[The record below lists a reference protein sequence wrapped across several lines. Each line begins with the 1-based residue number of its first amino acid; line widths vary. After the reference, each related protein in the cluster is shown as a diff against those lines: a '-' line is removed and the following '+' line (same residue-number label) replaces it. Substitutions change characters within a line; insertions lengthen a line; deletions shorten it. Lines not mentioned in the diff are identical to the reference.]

1 MSLQLGIVGLPNSG
15 KSTLFN
21 ALTRAGASVA
31 AYPFTTI
38 EPNVGVA
45 VMSDPW
51 LTRLAE
57 MVNPERVVP
66 ATVEFVDIAGLVRGA
81 HQGEG
86 LGNQFL
92 GHIRNVDAIVVM
104 ARCFQDMDVP
114 HPYGHVDPVA
124 DLEVLELE
132 LALADLATGERRID
146 KLEQDTKALPRE
158 RRGELAR
165 LDSLAELGRALSQ
178 GQLAIDWAR
187 ENDEVE
193 WVQTLGLLTSKP
205 RLYVANCGEEDLPDG
220 GELADRVRAY
230 AKKRGG
236 EVVVISAK
244 IEMELQEWGQEDAE
258 LYLRELGLTATGLDR
273 LVAAGFRLLD
283 LITFFTI
290 TGGKEV
296 RAWPIPRDTSAPVAA
311 GKIHTDME
319 RGFIRAEVIP
329 VENLLEAGSWAAARD
344 AGQIRI
350 EGRDYLVQDRDVIH
364 FRFAM

>member
-45 VMSDPW
+45 VMTDPW
-51 LTRLAE
+51 LARLAE

-66 ATVEFVDIAGLVRGA
+66 AAVEFVDIAGLVRGA

-92 GHIRNVDAIVVM
+92 GHIRNVDAIIVM

-114 HPYGHVDPVA
+114 HPYGQVDPVA

-132 LALADLATGERRID
+132 LALADLATVERRME
-146 KLEQDTKALPRE
+146 KLQQDTKALPRE
-158 RRGELAR
+158 RRGEVGR
-165 LDSLAELGRALSQ
+165 MDSFEALGRALAG
-178 GQLAIDWAR
+178 GQLAIDWAN
-187 ENDEVE
+187 ENGEID
-193 WVQTLGLLTSKP
+193 WVQSLGLLTSKP
-205 RLYVANCGEEDLPDG
+205 RLYVANCGEEALPDG

-230 AKKRGG
+230 AEKRGG

-244 IEMELQEWGQEDAE
+244 IEMELQDWVQEDAE

-283 LITFFTI
+283 LITFFTT

-296 RAWPIPRDTSAPVAA
+296 RAWPIPRDTPAPAAA

-329 VENLLEAGSWAAARD
+329 VEKLLGAGSWAAARE
-344 AGQIRI
+344 AGQVRI
-350 EGRDYLVQDRDVIH
+350 EGREYLVQDKDVIH
-364 FRFAM
+364 FRFAV